1 VCALRPHA
9 AAHPAFD
16 QAAAPPAATIGHSAT
31 PRRPPACRAA
41 GRHRESKAFYDGG
54 VQSAFYDGGVQSAFY
69 DGGVQAARVR
79 DDDALGPLEQGG
91 VNVGLMLRIRAR
103 DHEAP
108 RLEPS
113 HEDTRAIP
121 RRPGGRVG

>member
-41 GRHRESKAFYDGG
+41 GRHRESKAFYEGG
-54 VQSAFYDGGVQSAFY
+54 VQSAFYEGGVQSAFY

-108 RLEPS
+108 RLELS